1 MAEETGDETLS
12 IEFYKKDKEMRDII
26 QTFHEMLDLRY
37 KEASSNLKKLYQA
50 QASSQVSGQKLL
62 STEDHKDE
70 NMGSTSM
77 LHVAEVHCED
87 QPPCIDN
94 PGFALEDVSF
104 GPEHGLA
111 MEQVKDGIELLFG
124 SNFDEG
130 ASEKDNL
137 PDVLEKRT
145 LGSSRNCTVVD
156 GIAPHFCTVAWIR
169 EPKRYQ
175 ECKAIV
181 RTVGPNKKPLEK
193 GGADIKGTLS
203 WSRYDKQF
211 CKVVDNEDGTYH
223 IIYSACSVRFHL
235 LFVTV
240 NGCDVAGSPFIVDV
254 DDDDSWE

>member
-1 MAEETGDETLS
+1 MADEILS
-12 IEFYKKDKEMRDII
+12 IEYYKKDKEMRDII
-26 QTFHEMLDLRY
+26 QSFHEMLDLRY
-37 KEASSNLKKLYQA
+37 KEASSNLKSLYQA
-50 QASSQVSGQKLL
+50 KPLSILAGRSSPDNNDDVTQ
-62 STEDHKDE
+62 
-70 NMGSTSM
+70 GSTTT
-77 LHVAEVHCED
+77 LHVAEIHCED
-87 QPPCIDN
+87 QTPCIDN
-94 PGFALEDVSF
+94 PGFSPGSEDVSY
-104 GPEHGLA
+104 GLEHGLA

-124 SNFDEG
+124 SSFVKG
-130 ASEKDNL
+130 ALDKNNYQTNALDKKL
-137 PDVLEKRT
+137 
-145 LGSSRNCTVVD
+145 LGSSKNYTIVD

-193 GGADIKGTLS
+193 GGADIKGILS

-254 DDDDSWE
+254 DDDDSWD